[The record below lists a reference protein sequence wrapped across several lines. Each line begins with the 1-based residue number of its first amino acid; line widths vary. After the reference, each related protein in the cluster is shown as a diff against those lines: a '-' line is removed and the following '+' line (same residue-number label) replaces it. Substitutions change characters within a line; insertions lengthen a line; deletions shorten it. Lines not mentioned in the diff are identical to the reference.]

1 MKTPNKILNLRNI
14 AVFLFALTLSGVL
27 LAQQN
32 GQQESAPQDNSANS
46 DATAS
51 TATATTSNP
60 TRRLVVNG
68 RNTTLTIRRIDG
80 HSYVDLENLAQA
92 TNGSVSFEPTR
103 VILTIPGAPA
113 GPGSTAVSSQ
123 TSANQ
128 RLSRDFAG
136 AANAAVSDIREWKGV
151 LTAMV
156 TYGMAINGNIAGQYH
171 DRVLASVTDA
181 GVAAKTSADHDALGL
196 LNNQFANISNWAQ
209 SITADRTSFNGARTV
224 DPSSLSSDQALAHIS
239 DCDRFLNSM
248 LVSGSF
254 SDSAACH

>member
-1 MKTPNKILNLRNI
+1 MKTPNKLLNLRNI
-14 AVFLFALTLSGVL
+14 VILAFALTLSGVV
-27 LAQQN
+27 LARQN
-32 GQQESAPQDNSANS
+32 SQQESAPQDNNANS

-103 VILTIPGAPA
+103 VVLTIPGAPSGPAAA
-113 GPGSTAVSSQ
+113 GATQTA
-123 TSANQ
+123 ANQ

-156 TYGMAINGNIAGQYH
+156 TYGMAINGTIAGQYH

-181 GVAAKTSADHDALGL
+181 GVAAKTSRRSRRARSP
-196 LNNQFANISNWAQ
+196 QQ
-209 SITADRTSFNGARTV
+209 SIRQYFQLGPVHHCRSHLF
-224 DPSSLSSDQALAHIS
+224 
-239 DCDRFLNSM
+239 
-248 LVSGSF
+248 
-254 SDSAACH
+254 